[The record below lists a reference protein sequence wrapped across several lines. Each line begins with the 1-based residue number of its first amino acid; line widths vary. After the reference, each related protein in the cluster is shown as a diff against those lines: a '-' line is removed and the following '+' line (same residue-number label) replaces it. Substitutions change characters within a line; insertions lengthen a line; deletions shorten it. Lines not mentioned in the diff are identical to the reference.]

1 MNVKFV
7 SYHDIGAK
15 RRCVLFFPPLYG
27 DGKAPRKIL
36 EAVVVRTSSIFCQH
50 VRFGARKEI

>member
-1 MNVKFV
+1 MQQRPAYVFWFED
-7 SYHDIGAK
+7 SSLH
-15 RRCVLFFPPLYG
+15 FYG